1 MHTYHPQKAA
11 LLMAIMMILLPI
23 TGCATSEG
31 PGNSRRQ
38 GPPPEAV
45 SACEGKQ
52 AGDSVEFTGRRGETV
67 QATCKEMNG
76 QLAAVPAGGPP
87 EGDRN

>member
-1 MHTYHPQKAA
+1 MNNDYLLKTA
-11 LLMAIMMILLPI
+11 LLVAILILLPI
-23 TGCATSEG
+23 TACTASNG
-31 PGNSRRQ
+31 PDTNRRQ

-52 AGDSVEFTGRRGETV
+52 AGDSVEFAGRGGETLE
-67 QATCKEMNG
+67 ATCKEING

-87 EGDRN
+87 EGNRN